1 VPGSVAF
8 IIDIAGAK
16 LRKARS
22 RLPTRCCSLRSGAG
36 VRSTRLPARATQLGP
51 VALWSP
57 KPLLPY
63 CFFTVCG
70 GLAWVA
76 TPTGNMG
83 SAVRRCSTFVR
94 IKRGFGYTQRLTLA
108 RKMAAIVLTVWK
120 KAVPP
125 AARIEQTVTVGV
137 PIAAVCCERTRLQLR
152 PFLHWCVCPKESMA
166 PGGRLNIGEA
176 LGALP

>member
-1 VPGSVAF
+1 MLFFAVRRRSAVDEATG
-8 IIDIAGAK
+8 
-16 LRKARS
+16 LRDPMGKR
-22 RLPTRCCSLRSGAG
+22 
-36 VRSTRLPARATQLGP
+36 GP

-94 IKRGFGYTQRLTLA
+94 IKRGFGYTQWIEAKTEVN
-108 RKMAAIVLTVWK
+108 MA
-120 KAVPP
+120 
-125 AARIEQTVTVGV
+125 G
-137 PIAAVCCERTRLQLR
+137 C
-152 PFLHWCVCPKESMA
+152 
-166 PGGRLNIGEA
+166 GG
-176 LGALP
+176 

>member
-1 VPGSVAF
+1 MLFFAV
-8 IIDIAGAK
+8 
-16 LRKARS
+16 RRRS
-22 RLPTRCCSLRSGAG
+22 A
-36 VRSTRLPARATQLGP
+36 VDEATGPRNPMGKRGP

-94 IKRGFGYTQRLTLA
+94 IKRGFGYTQ
-108 RKMAAIVLTVWK
+108 
-120 KAVPP
+120 
-125 AARIEQTVTVGV
+125 
-137 PIAAVCCERTRLQLR
+137 
-152 PFLHWCVCPKESMA
+152 
-166 PGGRLNIGEA
+166 
-176 LGALP
+176 ALPGRESPVFLNLLNELGELKLDMGED

>member
-1 VPGSVAF
+1 MG
-8 IIDIAGAK
+8 K
-16 LRKARS
+16 R
-22 RLPTRCCSLRSGAG
+22 
-36 VRSTRLPARATQLGP
+36 GP

-94 IKRGFGYTQRLTLA
+94 IKRGFGYTQVLIGSGYEHFFGMGGGWDYLTEENAEASVSLLPELLRRAAALRNEIA
-108 RKMAAIVLTVWK
+108 RVV
-120 KAVPP
+120 
-125 AARIEQTVTVGV
+125 
-137 PIAAVCCERTRLQLR
+137 
-152 PFLHWCVCPKESMA
+152 
-166 PGGRLNIGEA
+166 
-176 LGALP
+176 